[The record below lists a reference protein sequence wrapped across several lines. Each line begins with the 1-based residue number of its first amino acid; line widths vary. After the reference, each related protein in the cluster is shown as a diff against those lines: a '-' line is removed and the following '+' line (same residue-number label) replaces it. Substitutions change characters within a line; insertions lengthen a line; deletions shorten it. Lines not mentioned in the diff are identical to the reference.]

1 MYAYNQNHSDELQRK
16 IVHLLEALDLLTAR
30 ERQILSAALAGLN
43 TDDTAQVFSI
53 SERTVESHRS
63 NIARKFAV
71 ASLSELFR
79 IAATHSFSRLD
90 ASLLSAYTQD
100 GNAS

>member
-1 MYAYNQNHSDELQRK
+1 MYKYNESHSEELHRG
-16 IVHLLEALDLLTAR
+16 IVGLLEAIDSLTAR

-43 TDDTAQVFSI
+43 TDDTAQVFNI

-71 ASLSELFR
+71 ANFSELFR
-79 IAATHSFSRLD
+79 IAATHSFARLD
-90 ASLLSAYTQD
+90 ASLLFAYAQS
-100 GNAS
+100 GSPS